1 VKPNGL
7 SQLSQTFRQS
17 SPLWLRWCSIVTLLA
32 SVGLLCI
39 SLFAYSFHS
48 LSGAGLVPSLLVALI
63 FATFLNVYSLWRFRN
78 EHREADQ
85 AFRDTDC
92 EASSIFRNVLDGILI
107 ANNEGNCLDANPA
120 AAGILRC
127 SPNELIGQNIGRFLA
142 DADAFAQRWNS
153 FLQNKNQRGR
163 ARLVARDGTP
173 LYVDFTATAN
183 YLPGRHLL
191 ILCDVTERTHAEL
204 SLRRSEERFQHM
216 ANNIQEIFWMLDA
229 KTQEVAYV
237 NHAYVTITGHSVES
251 LRQNPTSY
259 REVIHPEDRIRVLSK
274 LADVADFGTFDEEFR
289 FIRADGEVRWGWAKG
304 FPVSTDGETRWLVGT
319 AQDITSRKQ
328 AETKIS
334 EHLDAAEAA
343 RAEAEALR
351 KSTLALSQNLAMDSV
366 LDTLLQCISELVPF
380 DVATVLFVED
390 ALHLMVAREAPRVM
404 PKRIGLTFKA
414 AEDVFL
420 EKILFEQRAVLLR
433 DVAQEREWRGV
444 RPLDR
449 IGSWL
454 GVPLIAAGD
463 VLGIL
468 SLGADAPNVFAS
480 EHLRL
485 AKSLAVAA
493 AVAIKNARDHERAE
507 IYAAELQVRLM
518 EIDTERQN
526 ACGRPS
532 KKSGAPS

>member
-1 VKPNGL
+1 MKLPL
-7 SQLSQTFRQS
+7 TSKTFCQN
-17 SPLWLRWCSIVTLLA
+17 SPLWFRWCSVATLCASIGFLSFSLLA
-32 SVGLLCI
+32 YSYHSISVTT
-39 SLFAYSFHS
+39 
-48 LSGAGLVPSLLVALI
+48 LVPSLLIALS
-63 FATFLNVYSLWRFRN
+63 FAAFLNVYSLWHFRN
-78 EHREADQ
+78 QHRETDQ

-127 SPNELIGQNIGRFLA
+127 SPNELIGQNISRFLA
-142 DADAFAQRWNS
+142 DAGAFTQGWTS
-153 FLQNKNQRGR
+153 FLQSKNQRGR
-163 ARLVARDGTP
+163 ARLIARDGTP

-216 ANNIQEIFWMLDA
+216 ANNVQEIFWMLDA
-229 KTQEVAYV
+229 ETQEVTYV

-251 LRQNPTSY
+251 LRQNPSSY

-274 LADVADFGTFDEEFR
+274 LADVADSGTFDEEFR

-304 FPVSTDGETRWLVGT
+304 FPVSADGKTRWLVGT
-319 AQDITSRKQ
+319 AQDITSRRQ

-390 ALHLMVAREAPRVM
+390 ASNLMVAREAPRVA
-404 PKRIGLTFKA
+404 PKRIGLTIKA
-414 AEDVFL
+414 SENVFL
-420 EKILFEQRAVLLR
+420 EKILFEKKAILLR
-433 DVAQEREWRGV
+433 DVPRETEWRGTQ
-444 RPLDR
+444 PLDG
-449 IGSWL
+449 IASWL
-454 GVPLIAAGD
+454 GVPLIAASS

-468 SLGADAPNVFAS
+468 SLGAHVSDVFTC

-493 AVAIKNARDHERAE
+493 AVAINNARVHERAE
-507 IYAAELQVRLM
+507 IYASELELKLRELREAQKALEHAEQ
-518 EIDTERQN
+518 
-526 ACGRPS
+526 
-532 KKSGAPS
+532 KSFRSTNS